1 MNTLK
6 KSKTLQFL
14 LVCVIGWPLL
24 LICVAICIAVLF
36 SAEAKKKEAWMS
48 TGMPPVGREVCADMD
63 IIEGAI
69 IKENDVVE
77 LPEQPKNIS
86 PDALMCKELVVGQQA
101 CYTLP
106 IGSVIRAKD
115 LVNGE
120 AKRAEQVR
128 RFKDAGSKPS
138 AICVH
143 TTGTLYDLGEKAN
156 KACVALREIP
166 EGELITIKDF
176 ELKEIKTDEQV
187 ADLAEPWKACGR
199 FSRYGIGAGQQISKL
214 DLQNSGKS
222 PASIFFA
229 AREIPPG
236 KPVTKDDVTTM
247 DVSALECP
255 RTAITDLEI
264 LEGCVTHS
272 KIASGG
278 LIRATDFDLV
288 GDIAN

>member
-6 KSKTLQFL
+6 RSKALQFL
-14 LVCVIGWPLL
+14 LACVVGWALL
-24 LICVAICIAVLF
+24 IICVAVYIAAVF
-36 SAEAKKKEAWMS
+36 SAETKNQEAWMS
-48 TGMPPVGREVCADMD
+48 TGMPSVGRKVCADMD

-77 LPEQPKNIS
+77 LPEPPKNIS

-101 CYTLP
+101 RYTLP

-128 RFKDAGSKPS
+128 RFEDAGSKPS
-138 AICVH
+138 AICAH
-143 TTGTLYDLGEKAN
+143 TTGTLYDSGEKAN
-156 KACVALREIP
+156 KACVALRKIP
-166 EGELITIKDF
+166 QGEQITIEDF
-176 ELKEIKTDEQV
+176 ELKEVDTAQQV
-187 ADLAEPWKACGR
+187 ADLAEPWKACGG
-199 FSRYGIGAGQQISKL
+199 FSKYGINAGQQISKL

-222 PASIFFA
+222 PISIFFA
-229 AREIPPG
+229 TREIPPG

-247 DVSALECP
+247 DVAALECP
-255 RTAITDLEI
+255 PTAITDLEI
-264 LEGCVTHS
+264 LEGCVTHT
-272 KIASGG
+272 KVASGG